1 MRGPASSPPC
11 TWQRGALG
19 PAFQGEVRWEGWR
32 RGGWAA
38 AAPGSGA
45 GGGEDG
51 ELLARE
57 LLLEGALRPLG
68 PALVS
73 QSPGPMY
80 RHRVETT
87 RGGGSVSRQNELE
100 WAG

>member
-1 MRGPASSPPC
+1 MG
-11 TWQRGALG
+11 
-19 PAFQGEVRWEGWR
+19 GWR

-68 PALVS
+68 PALVG
-73 QSPGPMY
+73 QPLGPRTVTGLRRPVVGEASPDRMSWSGLGEHPW
-80 RHRVETT
+80 VLFTT
-87 RGGGSVSRQNELE
+87 GKPSEYASTLQGGRLD
-100 WAG
+100 